1 MAAAGKSGDASGGA
15 EQGRYR
21 RWGILAALCLSV
33 FILALD
39 NTIINVALPTLADE
53 FDASAGALKWFVE
66 AYILAFAGLLLTGGT
81 LGDRYGFRRALL
93 AGLAVFGVASLLAAF
108 AGSGA
113 ALIAG
118 RALMG
123 VGAALIL
130 PATLAIIKRV
140 FPEADRAK
148 AIAVWS
154 ATATV
159 GAAAGP
165 VAGGALL
172 EAFWWG
178 AVFLVNL
185 PVVALTALAAWRLV
199 PAGESSRRVPL
210 DLPGAALS
218 LLGVGGL
225 VYAIIAAPGWGWTS
239 PAFAA
244 TVAGAGIALVLFVRR
259 ELRAR
264 HPMLDLTLFRNPR
277 FSGASQAI
285 ILVYFAF
292 AGVAFALPQYL
303 QYVLGHGPLVAG
315 LLTAPV
321 MVAGLAGGFAGAYLI
336 RRVGTRWT
344 LAGGLLGAAAG
355 FVVLSA
361 VSAGGG
367 YLPILAGGTLL
378 GLGGGAAATAA
389 FDSVMGAVPLGKAG
403 SASAVNETGMEVGN
417 AFGVA
422 ILGTVLTAG
431 YTRAMNGAELP
442 EPLRSEAAAS
452 IGAAR
457 EAAARIG
464 GSAGQELLAEA
475 YRAFSEAM
483 GQTALIGA
491 CFVALGAI
499 AALMVLPRHTSKPGK
514 SGKAPPG

>member
-1 MAAAGKSGDASGGA
+1 MGAVGTPGGTPGGGT
-15 EQGRYR
+15 EQDRYR

-33 FILALD
+33 FILAVD

-66 AYILAFAGLLLTGGT
+66 AYILAFAGLLLTGDT

-93 AGLAVFGVASLLAAF
+93 VGLAVFGAAPLLAAF

-123 VGAALIL
+123 VDAALIL

-140 FPEADRAK
+140 FPEAERAK

-165 VAGGALL
+165 VVGGALL
-172 EAFWWG
+172 ETFWWG

-185 PVVALTALAAWRLV
+185 PVVALTVLAAWRLV
-199 PAGESSRRVPL
+199 PAGERSRRVPL

-218 LLGVGGL
+218 LVGVGGL
-225 VYAIIAAPGWGWTS
+225 FYAIIAAPGWGWTS
-239 PAFAA
+239 PAFVA
-244 TVAGAGIALVLFVRR
+244 TVAGAGLALALLVRR

-264 HPMLDLTLFRNPR
+264 HPMLNLTLFKNPR

-336 RRVGTRWT
+336 RRAGTRRT
-344 LAGGLLGAAAG
+344 LAGGL
-355 FVVLSA
+355 
-361 VSAGGG
+361 
-367 YLPILAGGTLL
+367 
-378 GLGGGAAATAA
+378 GGAAAC
-389 FDSVMGAVPLGKAG
+389 
-403 SASAVNETGMEVGN
+403 
-417 AFGVA
+417 
-422 ILGTVLTAG
+422 
-431 YTRAMNGAELP
+431 
-442 EPLRSEAAAS
+442 AAALANLD
-452 IGAAR
+452 IVEDEDLVAR
-457 EAAARIG
+457 VADFEPEWTE
-464 GSAGQELLAEA
+464 SVSTLAEHPLVEEV
-475 YRAFSEAM
+475 RAV
-483 GQTALIGA
+483 GL
-491 CFVALGAI
+491 LGALEI
-499 AALMVLPRHTSKPGK
+499 SHVELEYRPGLLEEVVANARAEGILTRSLPSAIHLSPAFVITKEQVKALVAGLSSALDAVQEENAGTTRVVPERAGDDRLD
-514 SGKAPPG
+514 